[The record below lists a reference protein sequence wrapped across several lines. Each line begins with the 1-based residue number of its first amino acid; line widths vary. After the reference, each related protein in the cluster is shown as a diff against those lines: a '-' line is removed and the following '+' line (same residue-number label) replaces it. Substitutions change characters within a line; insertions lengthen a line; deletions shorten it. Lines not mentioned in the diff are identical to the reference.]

1 MNTPYTKQY
10 NEQGILINP
19 IQESYLHQFPN
30 RRKRKEEQPRFYG
43 ESKNHHLTI
52 VKTAKFLRHKQI
64 VKLKDGSTKTIHHYL
79 LQ

>member
-1 MNTPYTKQY
+1 MNSPYIKQY
-10 NEQGILINP
+10 NENGEVVNHINEAY
-19 IQESYLHQFPN
+19 ITNFPN
-30 RRKRKEEQPRFYG
+30 RRERNKKEPRFYG

>member
-1 MNTPYTKQY
+1 MNIPYKKQY
-10 NEQGILINP
+10 DQNGTLLNP
-19 IQESYLHQFPN
+19 IIAAYLHPFPN
-30 RRKRKEEQPRFYG
+30 RRKRNEEQPRFYG